1 MKHSL
6 SLTPLISL
14 FVAGADWSSQSNAEL
29 LTRRWQTLFAE
40 LNQQLP
46 HGVITRLITGYR
58 AGAEQLAVAL
68 AAENRFDIHLLLA
81 HKFNDTPGLV
91 EAEKNFSIQRIVSLG
106 RADDEMLLE
115 PDPFAMRN
123 QLALN
128 FTDLL
133 VCYCDHQSRDR
144 EHLVTLDLMR
154 QAALSRKPVIWLNA
168 QGELNWLNLT
178 ALTDAALMIISASDY
193 SAETLL
199 DCFQPIKQLHDT
211 PLTPYL
217 QQLLNPRRQRDDP
230 NAQCLASLNQDIQQP
245 DAFELCWVNR
255 ILHRL
260 GHDRLLSEF
269 KHWWQNL
276 HQDIQPRQPLIE
288 AFNQHHELA
297 NKAGG
302 LHRSNVWLL
311 YGFSA
316 LAVLVA
322 VTSEVW
328 QIHWL
333 AFVELALIT
342 SIIYRVWWARK
353 AKLHEKWIR
362 HRFLAEQLRYCI
374 MGYPILA
381 IPKPFRL
388 PVWQIKDNGKLHL
401 ISAELWLLQRHL
413 ITTGLP
419 CENHQVYTPP
429 YHNLD
434 LAKHILG
441 GVESQMHYHQTHH
454 HQKHSGHHRLHWIAE
469 LSFLATFIA
478 VVVHINLHADWLL
491 LFTAALPAFAAAIH
505 GILTKLEME
514 RVSGQSAHI
523 YLQLKQ
529 LDQALTQFIAQA
541 KPGDDNWHQWVSLFY
556 LADLSQQTMSDNITQ
571 WQQLIQHQQT
581 EIPA

>member
-6 SLTPLISL
+6 AFSPLISL
-14 FVAGADWSSQSNAEL
+14 FVAGADWSDQPNAEQL
-29 LTRRWQTLFAE
+29 AHRWKTLFTE
-40 LNQQLP
+40 LNNQLP
-46 HGVITRLITGYR
+46 HAVIARLTTGYR
-58 AGAEQLAVAL
+58 PGAEQLSVAL
-68 AAENRFDIHLLLA
+68 AAEQHFDIHLLLA
-81 HKFNDTPGLV
+81 HKFNETPGLV
-91 EAEKNFSIQRIVSLG
+91 EAEKNYSIQRIVSLG
-106 RADDEMLLE
+106 RSDEEMLLE

-123 QLALN
+123 QLAMN
-128 FTDLL
+128 FTD
-133 VCYCDHQSRDR
+133 VVICYWDSHARTR
-144 EHLVTLDLMR
+144 EHLVTLDLIR

-168 QGELNWLNLT
+168 QGELFWLNLN

-199 DCFQPIKQLHDT
+199 GCFQPTQQLNDT
-211 PLTPYL
+211 PLKTFL
-217 QQLLNPRRQRDDP
+217 HQLLDPSHRPDDV
-230 NAQCLASLNQDIQQP
+230 NAANLDSLNKDIQQP

-255 ILHRL
+255 VLHRL
-260 GHDRLLSEF
+260 GQDRLLSEL

-276 HQDIQPRQPLIE
+276 HQDVQPRLPLIE

-322 VTSEVW
+322 VMSDVW

-388 PVWQIKDNGKLHL
+388 PVWQIKDDGKLQL

-419 CENHQVYTPP
+419 CANHQVYTPP

-441 GVESQMHYHQTHH
+441 GVESQMHYHQNHH
-454 HQKHSGHHRLHWIAE
+454 HKKHNGHHRLHWIAE
-469 LSFLATFIA
+469 LSFVATFIA

-491 LFTAALPAFAAAIH
+491 LFTAALPAFAASIH

-529 LDQALTQFIAQA
+529 LDQALTRFIARA